1 MIRGVAGFRTQGRG
15 GLEILHAAGLNVEQ
29 INAVIEA
36 AKRSWNYDEGYL
48 EAAIPLLRIDEGYL
62 SNPACFEAHLDRRV
76 VGFAAVEKRDP
87 ILAVLEHLWD
97 LPSVQR
103 LGIGR
108 TLFETCSEA
117 ARQAGCRVMQIV
129 SDPPAEGFY
138 RKLGAKLIGERPSQI
153 RGGPAFPV
161 LEAELSAGSIG
172 P

>member
-1 MIRGVAGFRTQGRG
+1 MANGRS
-15 GLEILHAAGLNVEQ
+15 GLEIVPAATRNVEQ

-36 AKRSWNYDEGYL
+36 AKRSWTYDEGYL

-62 SNPACFEAHLDRRV
+62 SHRACFEAHLDRRI

-87 ILAVLEHLWD
+87 VLAVLEHLWI

-103 LGIGR
+103 RGIGR
-108 TLFETCSEA
+108 TLFAKCSEA
-117 ARQAGCRVMQIV
+117 ARQEGCRVMQIV

-138 RKLGAKLIGERPSQI
+138 LKLGAKLIAERPSRI

-161 LEAELSAGSIG
+161 LEAELFGGNIS

>member
-1 MIRGVAGFRTQGRG
+1 MPLQDPKTGAALKVS
-15 GLEILHAAGLNVEQ
+15 HAASRNVEQ

-48 EAAIPLLRIDEGYL
+48 EAAILLLRIDEEYL
-62 SNPACFEAHLDRRV
+62 SHRVCFEAHLDRRI

-87 ILAVLEHLWD
+87 VLAVLEHLWV

-108 TLFETCSEA
+108 TLFEKCSEA
-117 ARQAGCRVMQIV
+117 ARREGCRVMQIV

-138 RKLGAKLIGERPSQI
+138 RKVGAKLVGERQSRI

-161 LEAELSAGSIG
+161 LEAELSAGNIG